1 MCYYAGK
8 EKTMEVLYG
17 TCSENC
23 AGYCHL
29 HGTGLTVKQ
38 IRNKDCLAKNC
49 WHLEKKEHEWWSQ
62 RERTKAKRKS
72 RKKDFKKMIGGK

>member
-1 MCYYAGK
+1 
-8 EKTMEVLYG
+8 MEVLFG
-17 TCSENC
+17 SCSENC

-38 IRNKDCLAKNC
+38 IRHKNCLAKSC
-49 WHLEKKEHEWWSQ
+49 WHLEKKEHEWWEQ

-72 RKKDFKKMIGGK
+72 RKENIKRIIGGIVNE